1 MQSGPPPNI
10 LSVPPPLR
18 YITFG
23 TGWSSANAL
32 QISHFHTAYVQSR
45 SANKHCNTACV
56 QSRSAN
62 KHCNT
67 AYMQSRSANKH
78 CNTAYMQSR
87 SANKHCNTAYMQ
99 SRSANS
105 HGHKIGVYRTGP
117 RPIRAA
123 RKYGLNGGRPAAAPH
138 GGRGSPHSP
147 ASHLGRPL
155 YIASPSV
162 RNLRSTYAAYGLVH
176 GRP

>member
-1 MQSGPPPNI
+1 MYRNVSSLFQEYKIKHFLVRDSCSSYITKLLIPSSPNTTPLSHAKKLMNHVPLPHAKGPPPNI

-23 TGWSSANAL
+23 TSWSSANAL
-32 QISHFHTAYVQSR
+32 QISHFHTAYVQSC

-62 KHCNT
+62 KH
-67 AYMQSRSANKH
+67 R
-78 CNTAYMQSR
+78 NTAYMQSR

-105 HGHKIGVYRTGP
+105 HGLFEYLFL
-117 RPIRAA
+117 
-123 RKYGLNGGRPAAAPH
+123 LNKWR
-138 GGRGSPHSP
+138 
-147 ASHLGRPL
+147 
-155 YIASPSV
+155 IV
-162 RNLRSTYAAYGLVH
+162 C
-176 GRP
+176 

>member
-1 MQSGPPPNI
+1 MAAPPNI

-23 TGWSSANAL
+23 TSWSSANAL

-87 SANKHCNTAYMQ
+87 SAN
-99 SRSANS
+99 S
-105 HGHKIGVYRTGP
+105 HGHTEYV
-117 RPIRAA
+117 
-123 RKYGLNGGRPAAAPH
+123 
-138 GGRGSPHSP
+138 
-147 ASHLGRPL
+147 SHLMVHYVL
-155 YIASPSV
+155 SV
-162 RNLRSTYAAYGLVH
+162 RGPNDFKFVFLAFLKPFITLYVTFLCRQCVPGVGTFIHNATFELSSSWYMHREYFSIV
-176 GRP
+176 

>member
-1 MQSGPPPNI
+1 MPPPHI

-23 TGWSSANAL
+23 TSWSSANAL

-62 KHCNT
+62 N
-67 AYMQSRSANKH
+67 H

-105 HGHKIGVYRTGP
+105 HGHIIYDKWTSKGILFRNTPFLIAVYIICGKIGKVVHCVVWSETG
-117 RPIRAA
+117 RQD
-123 RKYGLNGGRPAAAPH
+123 RKN
-138 GGRGSPHSP
+138 
-147 ASHLGRPL
+147 
-155 YIASPSV
+155 IK
-162 RNLRSTYAAYGLVH
+162 NILVFVW
-176 GRP
+176 GAWANI

>member
-23 TGWSSANAL
+23 TSWSSANAL

-45 SANKHCNTACV
+45 SVNKHCNIACV

-67 AYMQSRSANKH
+67 AYMQSCSANKH
-78 CNTAYMQSR
+78 CNTAYMQSC

-105 HGHKIGVYRTGP
+105 HGHIKNIEQRSNLTAPILSQRNKREQWGFLKKQIGGKNGP
-117 RPIRAA
+117 GTEDMDFVQ
-123 RKYGLNGGRPAAAPH
+123 KLEN
-138 GGRGSPHSP
+138 
-147 ASHLGRPL
+147 
-155 YIASPSV
+155 
-162 RNLRSTYAAYGLVH
+162 
-176 GRP
+176 

>member
-1 MQSGPPPNI
+1 MCYSLDSGGGGGP
-10 LSVPPPLR
+10 
-18 YITFG
+18 
-23 TGWSSANAL
+23 
-32 QISHFHTAYVQSR
+32 H
-45 SANKHCNTACV
+45 
-56 QSRSAN
+56 
-62 KHCNT
+62 
-67 AYMQSRSANKH
+67 
-78 CNTAYMQSR
+78 
-87 SANKHCNTAYMQ
+87 
-99 SRSANS
+99 
-105 HGHKIGVYRTGP
+105 GVYRTGP

>member
-23 TGWSSANAL
+23 TSWSSANAL

-87 SANKHCNTAYMQ
+87 SAN
-99 SRSANS
+99 S
-105 HGHKIGVYRTGP
+105 HGHYIIGLMGGNNFVCGICRGRDFCSCPLLVTGLYVVHIGNEIRYSLCP
-117 RPIRAA
+117 PIHNETTSAERE
-123 RKYGLNGGRPAAAPH
+123 RGGEKR
-138 GGRGSPHSP
+138 
-147 ASHLGRPL
+147 
-155 YIASPSV
+155 
-162 RNLRSTYAAYGLVH
+162 
-176 GRP
+176 

>member
-1 MQSGPPPNI
+1 MQSAPPPNI

-23 TGWSSANAL
+23 TSWSSANAL
-32 QISHFHTAYVQSR
+32 QISHFHTAY
-45 SANKHCNTACV
+45 V

-87 SANKHCNTAYMQ
+87 SANKNCNTAYMQ

-105 HGHKIGVYRTGP
+105 HGLKAKAHRMLTKQLPLPFQMIVELVIMSFSVLNLALIPWCWFCEAQVWCQSLGSSFTGP
-117 RPIRAA
+117 VICQA
-123 RKYGLNGGRPAAAPH
+123 
-138 GGRGSPHSP
+138 
-147 ASHLGRPL
+147 
-155 YIASPSV
+155 
-162 RNLRSTYAAYGLVH
+162 
-176 GRP
+176 